1 MLSKTDKKCKKWGK
15 ILYGCHCTL
24 HNKTLN
30 YSSKLRDIM
39 SKISSKSVKE
49 YGEFDIFLTVH
60 HSIDFFQVTKLMHN
74 SFIL

>member
-1 MLSKTDKKCKKWGK
+1 
-15 ILYGCHCTL
+15 
-24 HNKTLN
+24 
-30 YSSKLRDIM
+30 M